1 MRNVV
6 NTTAIFDEIFRDLNR
21 VAIGF
26 EPTIRKLNDVQNN
39 FSNTAS
45 GYPPYDLEMI
55 GEDHYRVTLA
65 VAGFN
70 RNDLDVETFDNQLVI
85 SGDIQ
90 NKDEDRQYI
99 HKSIASRAFKRVFH
113 LADHVRI
120 DNASL
125 ANGLLTIDLV
135 REVPEALKPRKI
147 AIGGSEPTVI
157 DAKVS

>member
-6 NTTAIFDEIFRDLNR
+6 NANTIFDELFRDLNR

-39 FSNTAS
+39 FSNTS
-45 GYPPYDLEMI
+45 TGYPPYDLEMI

-65 VAGFN
+65 VAGFT
-70 RNDLDVETFDNQLVI
+70 REDLDVETFDNQLVI
-85 SGDIQ
+85 SGDIKS
-90 NKDEDRQYI
+90 KDESRQYVY
-99 HKSIASRAFKRVFH
+99 KSIASRAFKRIFH

-120 DNASL
+120 ENASL

-147 AIGGSEPTVI
+147 AITSPEPTVI
-157 DAKVS
+157 DAQLS